1 MRPSLTFV
9 STIAVA
15 LASACVLVACGKP
28 PGGPPPAAGMPEVG
42 VITLQPQRLA
52 VTTELPGRT
61 SASLVADVRPQVT
74 GIVKARKF
82 REGGDVKAGE
92 TLYQI
97 DPATYQ
103 AQYDA
108 NVAAL
113 AKARASL
120 TTTRLKAQRYKELV
134 AIKAVS
140 QQDYDDAAAALEQG
154 EADVASAKANVETSR
169 INLAYARIEAPISGR
184 IGKSS
189 VTPGALVTANQSTAL
204 ATIQQL
210 DPIYVDVTQSS
221 ADLLQLRQAMA
232 RGDLQTGAAGAARVR
247 LLLEDGSD
255 YPLEGKLEFSD
266 ITVDTSTG
274 AITLR
279 ALFPNPQGVLLPGMY
294 VRAVLQQGVKSD
306 ALMVPQQAVV
316 RDGGGRPMVYVVGEQ
331 HKLQRRMIET
341 GREMGDQWVV
351 RSGLQAGDVLVVD
364 GLQRAAPGVEVKTTP
379 WTAAPAPA
387 AKAAS
392 AR

>member
-387 AKAAS
+387 AKTAS

>member
-279 ALFPNPQGVLLPGMY
+279 ALFPNPQGMLLPGMY

-387 AKAAS
+387 AKTAS